1 MTNIQFIKYDVFL
14 PVSKLLNYYKN
25 MLKISQYRH
34 QLNRYR
40 RAPSGVGREPKLLIF
55 TLMNKDLPQFEE
67 DSDDLKDLLQ
77 QFENLKSGHSNSFL
91 DEDSFEQIIDYY
103 DEQDQLNIA
112 FQAAEMGISQY
123 PYSAALLIKKAGLLI
138 EAKKY
143 KEAITLLNK
152 AAVLDSTDVQLYIFK
167 TDAYIAMNQHAKAVR
182 VLEEQIEVMEG
193 EDKTELLLELADVY
207 DDWEE
212 FEKVFDVLR
221 LALQHDNNNEES
233 LHKICFW
240 TEFTGRFEESIRLHT
255 DIINEHPF
263 NELAWFNLGTAYQGL
278 KLYEK
283 GIDAYQYAIAIDEKF
298 DYAYR
303 NMGDAYIRMRR
314 YADAI
319 EILSKHLEIAKPED
333 VIYEAIGHCY
343 DKQRKYT
350 QARYYYRKA
359 VHLSPTDDK
368 LYYKIAMAYMA
379 EQNWANALKSLQ
391 SAIKINKQSSDY
403 NVAVGECFLQLG
415 KYKDALIY
423 LLNAVRMRPNNAKG
437 WQCFMKGLYVAGF
450 HEEALGQLNAL
461 DPKIS
466 LKPVFQY
473 YKAAILISMGKQKEG
488 LLQLETALQRAPRL
502 LKKFVELD
510 AELLQHTTVLDLLA
524 RYRSSK
530 SKK

>member
-1 MTNIQFIKYDVFL
+1 M
-14 PVSKLLNYYKN
+14 
-25 MLKISQYRH
+25 
-34 QLNRYR
+34 NRDR
-40 RAPSGVGREPKLLIF
+40 
-55 TLMNKDLPQFEE
+55 DLPPFED

-77 QFENLKSGHSNSFL
+77 QFENLKSGLSHAFL

-103 DEQDQLNIA
+103 DEQDQLNVA
-112 FQAAEMGISQY
+112 FQAAEIGINQY
-123 PYSAALLIKKAGLLI
+123 PYSAVLLIKKAGLLI
-138 EAKKY
+138 EAKQY
-143 KEAITLLNK
+143 KEALSLLEK
-152 AAVLDSTDVQLYIFK
+152 AALLDSTDLQLYIFK

-182 VLEEQIEVMEG
+182 VLEDQIDSFEG

-212 FEKVFDVLR
+212 FEMVFDVLR
-221 LALQHDNNNEES
+221 RALVHDNNNEEA

-263 NELAWFNLGTAYQGL
+263 NELAWFNLGTAFQGL

-283 GIDAYQYAIAIDEKF
+283 AIDAYQYAIAIDEKF

-303 NMGDAYIRMRR
+303 NMGDAYIRMRK
-314 YADAI
+314 YPEAI

-359 VHLSPTDDK
+359 SHLSPTDDK
-368 LYYKIAMAYMA
+368 LYYKVAMAYLA
-379 EQNWANALKSLQ
+379 EGNWANALKSLQ
-391 SAIKINKQSSDY
+391 SAMKYNKQSGDY
-403 NVAVGECFLQLG
+403 NMAIGECYLQMG
-415 KYKDALIY
+415 KFKDALVY
-423 LLNAVRMRPNNAKG
+423 LLNAVRLRPANARG
-437 WQCFMKGLYVAGF
+437 WQCFMRGLYISGF

-466 LKPVFQY
+466 SKPVFQY
-473 YKAAILISMGKQKEG
+473 YKAAILFRLGRQKEA
-488 LLQLETALQRAPRL
+488 LLQLETALQRSPKLA
-502 LKKFVELD
+502 KQFVELD
-510 AELLQHTTVLDLLA
+510 AELLQHTSVVDMLG
-524 RYRSSK
+524 RYRASLR
-530 SKK
+530 KKK